1 MYTRVLYFARYSVPT
16 LPLRRPRGGA
26 KTFQHRSSERAVK
39 PGKLLDA
46 TTQAGRVLAAAEIR
60 RTGETCKGFFQA
72 SLARNGP
79 ASALFLLGLSGSGQR
94 SNTQAAVYSLTS
106 RHNYFSEIC

>member
-16 LPLRRPRGGA
+16 LLLRRPRGGA

-60 RTGETCKGFFQA
+60 WPIHVGQVKRVKAF
-72 SLARNGP
+72 SRP
-79 ASALFLLGLSGSGQR
+79 ASPETDRRLRYFYSAFP
-94 SNTQAAVYSLTS
+94 AAVNDQTRS
-106 RHNYFSEIC
+106 RLLVNF